1 MRRRYTQWPSLLLAR
16 HYYDKHASPSSST
29 CAFLL
34 FKKKKKFDFH
44 FWNRKKKS
52 FAEKPHRT
60 IFFSKLVCIL
70 ADCWFACSLEEKKNN
85 CRRVIMIISV
95 GGPKVETPPFS
106 LCTFRSV
113 FSSVYIR
120 LSELSARKWW
130 DGQTVTLVERER
142 RGLVGFLSFFFPI
155 DISVG
160 PKQNCQFSSC
170 LNCAPPLPRP
180 HHLVPV
186 RCCCCRLARLF
197 FRLLAQR
204 YRDAQTTQT

>member
-1 MRRRYTQWPSLLLAR
+1 MINTPARLLL
-16 HYYDKHASPSSST
+16 HVPFFCLKKNLIST
-29 CAFLL
+29 FEIE
-34 FKKKKKFDFH
+34 
-44 FWNRKKKS
+44 KKS

-60 IFFSKLVCIL
+60 IFFFQVGLYFGRLLVCLLTWRKKKQLPPCNYDNFCWRPQSRDPPIL
-70 ADCWFACSLEEKKNN
+70 SLY
-85 CRRVIMIISV
+85 
-95 GGPKVETPPFS
+95 FS
-106 LCTFRSV
+106 LRV
-113 FSSVYIR
+113 FQCLHTSIGALGPEVVRWPDRHI
-120 LSELSARKWW
+120 
-130 DGQTVTLVERER
+130 GGERAKGASR
-142 RGLVGFLSFFFPI
+142 FSLLFFPI